1 MERKDASEDV
11 DERKERQE
19 REEALRDFE
28 RDAGENYEVPF
39 GKLFEDTPQAEIDE
53 AEREDR

>member
-1 MERKDASEDV
+1 MERKDRSDEV
-11 DERKERQE
+11 DEREE

-28 RDAGENYEVPF
+28 RDAGENYEGGF
-39 GKLFEDTPQAEIDE
+39 GKLFEDSPPAEIDE